1 MNRRQFLKST
11 LFTTLGAVVLS
22 ACKTVASSTKNIV
35 DKIGKVATKKF
46 KDLDISAIGFGL
58 MRLPQKNGEPDVSAV
73 QQMVDYAMEHGI
85 NYYDT
90 AWFYHSGKSEV
101 TAGKV
106 LKKYPR
112 DSYYLADK
120 LPLSRL
126 TGKDSVLEF
135 FNEQLNRCQVDYFDF
150 YLAHCINESEW
161 KTVKDYNIYEQLS
174 QKKKEGKIKYLGFS
188 FHATPELLEEV
199 LGTYE
204 WDFVQLPINL
214 IDWEKTDSSGW
225 YGVNAKKQY
234 EIATKAGIP
243 VVVMNPLKG
252 GQLST
257 LNSTAVELLKKENP
271 DVSPSSWSLR
281 YVASLENVFCVL
293 SGMTEMEHMV
303 DNVNTFINFKPL
315 TEKEQKIL
323 SNAIAVYKSSGAITC
338 TYCKYCDGCP
348 IGIDIPE
355 IFSMYNKYKADGKKD
370 IFVSVYENISPEK
383 RADNCISCGLCKTK
397 CPQKLDI
404 PKLLKEVDSL
414 YKSLK

>member
-11 LFTTLGAVVLS
+11 VITTVGAVVLS
-22 ACKTVASSTKNIV
+22 ACKKVTAQTK
-35 DKIGKVATKKF
+35 KMLGKVYTKKF
-46 KDLDISAIGFGL
+46 KNLDISAIGFGL
-58 MRLPQKNGEPDVSAV
+58 MRLPQKFGEPDVAAT
-73 QQMVDYAMEHGI
+73 QAMVDYAMEHGI

-90 AWFYHSGKSEV
+90 AWFYHGGKSEL

-112 DSYYLADK
+112 NSFYLADK

-126 TGKDSVLEF
+126 DGKDSVLKF
-135 FNEQLNRCQVDYFDF
+135 FNEQLKKCQLDYFDF
-150 YLAHCINESEW
+150 YLAHNINKSEW
-161 KTVKDYNIYEQLS
+161 QTLKECNVYEQLL

-188 FHATPELLEEV
+188 IHDTPELLEEV
-199 LGTYE
+199 ISTYK

-214 IDWEKTDSSGW
+214 IDWEKTDSTGW

-234 EIATKAGIP
+234 EIATKAGLP

-257 LNSTAVELLKKENP
+257 LNPKAVELLKKENP
-271 DVSPSSWSLR
+271 DASPSSWSLR

-293 SGMTEMEHMV
+293 SGMTEMEHMT

-315 TEKEQKIL
+315 TEKEQKVL

-338 TYCKYCDGCP
+338 TYCQYCVGCP
-348 IGIDIPE
+348 VGIDIPKNFN
-355 IFSMYNKYKADGKKD
+355 IYNQYKADNKKENF
-370 IFVSVYENISPEK
+370 IAAYESIKAEN
-383 RADNCISCGLCKTK
+383 RADKCINCGVCKPK
-397 CPQKLDI
+397 CPQNLDI
-404 PKLLKEVDSL
+404 PKLLKEVDKL

>member
-1 MNRRQFLKST
+1 MNRREFLKSAF
-11 LFTTLGAVVLS
+11 FTTIGAVVLS
-22 ACKTVASSTKNIV
+22 ACKKVVAETKKV
-35 DKIGKVATKKF
+35 FGKVYTKKF
-46 KDLDISAIGFGL
+46 RNLDISAIGFGL
-58 MRLPQKNGEPDVSAV
+58 MRLPQKLGEPNVAAT
-73 QQMVDYAMEHGI
+73 QAMVDYAMEHGI

-90 AWFYHSGKSEV
+90 AWFYHGGKSEL

-112 DSYYLADK
+112 NSYYLADK
-120 LPLSRL
+120 LPLRL
-126 TGKDSVLEF
+126 LDTKEQVLQF
-135 FNEQLNRCQVDYFDF
+135 FGEQLRRCQVDYFDF
-150 YLAHCINESEW
+150 YLAHNINKSEW
-161 KTVKDYNIYEQLS
+161 ETLKKCNVYEQLS

-188 FHATPELLEEV
+188 IHDTPELLEEV
-199 LGTYE
+199 ISTYK

-257 LNSTAVELLKKENP
+257 LNKAAVDLLKKEDP
-271 DVSPSSWSLR
+271 KASPSSWSLR

-315 TEKEQKIL
+315 TEKEQKVL

-338 TYCKYCDGCP
+338 TYCQYCTGCP
-348 IGIDIPE
+348 IGIDIPKNFN
-355 IFSMYNKYKADGKKD
+355 IYNEYKADNKKD
-370 IFVSVYENISPEK
+370 KFIAAYESIKEEN
-383 RADNCISCGLCKTK
+383 RADKCINCGICKPK
-397 CPQKLDI
+397 CPQKHDI
-404 PKLLKEVDSL
+404 PNLLKEVGNI
-414 YKSLK
+414 YKEIKG

>member
-1 MNRRQFLKST
+1 MNRREFLKSAF
-11 LFTTLGAVVLS
+11 FTTIGAVVLS
-22 ACKTVASSTKNIV
+22 ACKKVVAETKKV
-35 DKIGKVATKKF
+35 FGKVYTKKF
-46 KDLDISAIGFGL
+46 RNLDISAIGFGL
-58 MRLPQKNGEPDVSAV
+58 MRLPQKLGEPNVAAT
-73 QQMVDYAMEHGI
+73 QAMVDYAMEHGI

-90 AWFYHSGKSEV
+90 AWFYHGGKSEL

-112 DSYYLADK
+112 NSYYLADK
-120 LPLSRL
+120 LPLRL
-126 TGKDSVLEF
+126 LDTKEQVLQF
-135 FNEQLNRCQVDYFDF
+135 FGEQLRRCQVDYFDF
-150 YLAHCINESEW
+150 YLAHNINKSEW
-161 KTVKDYNIYEQLS
+161 ETLKKCNVYEQLS

-188 FHATPELLEEV
+188 IHDTPELLEEV
-199 LGTYE
+199 ISTYK

-257 LNSTAVELLKKENP
+257 LNKAAVDLLKKEDP
-271 DVSPSSWSLR
+271 KASPSSWSLR

-315 TEKEQKIL
+315 TEKEQKVL
-323 SNAIAVYKSSGAITC
+323 SNAIAIYKSSGAITC
-338 TYCKYCDGCP
+338 TYCQYCTGCP
-348 IGIDIPE
+348 IGIDIPKNFN
-355 IFSMYNKYKADGKKD
+355 IYNEYKADNKKD
-370 IFVSVYENISPEK
+370 KFIAAYESIKEEN
-383 RADNCISCGLCKTK
+383 RADKCINCGICKPK

-404 PKLLKEVDSL
+404 PNLLKEVGNI
-414 YKSLK
+414 YKEIKG